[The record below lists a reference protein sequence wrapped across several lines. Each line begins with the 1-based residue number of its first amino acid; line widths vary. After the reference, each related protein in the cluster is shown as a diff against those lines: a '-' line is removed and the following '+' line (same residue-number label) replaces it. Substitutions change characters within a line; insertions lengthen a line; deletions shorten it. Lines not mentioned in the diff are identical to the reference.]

1 LSGKRGRKLKASET
15 RALNNEELL
24 TKLEEA
30 HEELFNLRFRLATR
44 QLGNHRE
51 IPRVKRRIARIKTI
65 LRERELGAVV

>member
-1 LSGKRGRKLKASET
+1 MHTLG
-15 RALNNEELL
+15 NEELL

-30 HEELFNLRFRLATR
+30 HEELFNLRFRLATK

-65 LRERELGAVV
+65 LRERELNIR

>member
-1 LSGKRGRKLKASET
+1 LKASEI
-15 RALNNEELL
+15 RALSNEELL

-51 IPRVKRRIARIKTI
+51 IPRVKKRIARIKTI
-65 LRERELGAVV
+65 LRERELGAIR